1 MALLNWLKKRQK
13 LEPVHFGSLQVDM
26 HSHLLPGI
34 DDGAKTM
41 DDTIAMLAKFESMG
55 YQKVITTPHVYSDC
69 YKNTPKIIQDALVKV
84 RETASALGL
93 KIQIEAAA
101 EYYCDEYFMDL
112 IKQGTLL
119 SIGGKY
125 VLIEFPFMTEMDN
138 WNSFVFQLQA
148 KGFTPIIAHF
158 ERYLYWHGSVEV
170 AKEMKEQGCMIQL
183 NINSLTGHYGL
194 DVKKQAERMID
205 AKFVDFLATDCHRI
219 QHLLL
224 MESKAELPYY
234 HKVLET
240 NTLLNASLL
249 D

>member
-1 MALLNWLKKRQK
+1 MAFWDLFSKQK
-13 LEPVHFGSLQVDM
+13 PLEPVHFGSLQVDM
-26 HSHLLPGI
+26 HSHLIPGI
-34 DDGAKTM
+34 DDGAKSM

-55 YQKVITTPHVYSDC
+55 YRKVVTTPHVYSDC
-69 YKNTPKIIQDALVKV
+69 YRNTPEIIKSGLANVQQA
-84 RETASALGL
+84 ASSVGL
-93 KIQIEAAA
+93 SITIEAAA

-112 IKQGTLL
+112 IKNGEIL
-119 SIGGKY
+119 SIGKKY
-125 VLIEFPFMTEMDN
+125 VLIEFPFMSEMND
-138 WNSFVFQLQA
+138 WNSYVFQLQA
-148 KGFTPIIAHF
+148 KGYIPIIAHF
-158 ERYLYWHGSVEV
+158 ERYTYWHGSVEV

-183 NINSLTGHYGL
+183 NINSLTGHYGP